1 MKTQRK
7 IFIMSD
13 DTHVSADFVDR
24 KGTVAPKGPNAN
36 AIDAV
41 RTADWIVAAG
51 LRIV

>member
-1 MKTQRK
+1 
-7 IFIMSD
+7 MSD
-13 DTHVSADFVDR
+13 DTYVSADFVDR